1 MFYHKEHLNST
12 EFCRDFKSCVKNIPG
27 RKAAFSSEIQNHF
40 TKLYWP
46 TSRAIQIGVSDI
58 IQHPK
63 NPTNDQFYILM
74 FTFKN
79 DNGEQD

>member
-1 MFYHKEHLNST
+1 MFFHKEHLNST
-12 EFCRDFKSCVKNIPG
+12 KFCGDFKSCVKNIPG
-27 RKAAFSSEIQNHF
+27 RKAAFSSEIQNHL
-40 TKLYWP
+40 TKLHWP
-46 TSRAIQIGVSDI
+46 TSRAIQIRVSNI
-58 IQHPK
+58 IQQLK